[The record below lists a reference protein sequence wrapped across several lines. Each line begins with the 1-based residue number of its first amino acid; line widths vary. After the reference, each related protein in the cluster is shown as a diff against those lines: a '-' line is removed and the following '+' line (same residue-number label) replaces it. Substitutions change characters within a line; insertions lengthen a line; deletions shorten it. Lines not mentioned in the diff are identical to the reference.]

1 MGNKITILNGEGKN
15 YLELISEDMFAFF
28 RKLGITGDDNPLVI
42 VGGMPVPRFC
52 AAEKNNIPFNMV
64 HLTMQ
69 AYSYWCQV
77 VFQLS
82 HELTHYMI
90 YSHCKDESN
99 YASWIEETIC
109 EAMSLYFL
117 AWYRDNWEELS
128 LYKYNAVYDKKV
140 GEYLEDELRK
150 EGTERLSRCSSY
162 QELLE
167 IDKPFI
173 VIINSRDINSVAC
186 RQEYNRLTAKYDVPI
201 LTMDVTRMEEPQIVS
216 LLKEA
221 LYEFKI
227 SEVRIEVPKW
237 LAMLSNN
244 HWLKQTLDNSLK
256 ESLQSIKKFKDVER
270 IGDTISE
277 YDFVDK
283 AYLTGIDTTTSSAT
297 LKIEE
302 RSGLYNEI
310 LEEIIGDKGFDQA
323 TFLTFIQELVDIKN
337 EYEGFSS
344 AIRMVKQTGYGYAIP
359 KLDEIEL
366 SEPELIKQG
375 PRFGIKLVSKA
386 GTTYMIKVDIESTF
400 EPIIGS
406 KEQAEAFIDYL
417 NSNGDDKQAI
427 FNCDVFGRKL
437 GDLIEEGMYFKLNA
451 IPENASMR
459 IHDILS
465 KIVNKGKSN
474 VIAIVL

>member
-1 MGNKITILNGEGKN
+1 MGNKIKILNEESKN
-15 YLELISEDMFAFF
+15 YLELINKDILTLF

-167 IDKPFI
+167 IDRTSQDCREDRRTERNKLFSLI
-173 VIINSRDINSVAC
+173 YERDIKGMIYYRDYIIPNSKILDCDRYLQDFPFSAPV
-186 RQEYNRLTAKYDVPI
+186 KYLCDLQTNI
-201 LTMDVTRMEEPQIVS
+201 LT
-216 LLKEA
+216 
-221 LYEFKI
+221 
-227 SEVRIEVPKW
+227 
-237 LAMLSNN
+237 
-244 HWLKQTLDNSLK
+244 
-256 ESLQSIKKFKDVER
+256 
-270 IGDTISE
+270 
-277 YDFVDK
+277 K
-283 AYLTGIDTTTSSAT
+283 AEHG
-297 LKIEE
+297 
-302 RSGLYNEI
+302 
-310 LEEIIGDKGFDQA
+310 
-323 TFLTFIQELVDIKN
+323 QE
-337 EYEGFSS
+337 G
-344 AIRMVKQTGYGYAIP
+344 A
-359 KLDEIEL
+359 
-366 SEPELIKQG
+366 
-375 PRFGIKLVSKA
+375 
-386 GTTYMIKVDIESTF
+386 
-400 EPIIGS
+400 
-406 KEQAEAFIDYL
+406 
-417 NSNGDDKQAI
+417 
-427 FNCDVFGRKL
+427 
-437 GDLIEEGMYFKLNA
+437 
-451 IPENASMR
+451 
-459 IHDILS
+459 
-465 KIVNKGKSN
+465 
-474 VIAIVL
+474 